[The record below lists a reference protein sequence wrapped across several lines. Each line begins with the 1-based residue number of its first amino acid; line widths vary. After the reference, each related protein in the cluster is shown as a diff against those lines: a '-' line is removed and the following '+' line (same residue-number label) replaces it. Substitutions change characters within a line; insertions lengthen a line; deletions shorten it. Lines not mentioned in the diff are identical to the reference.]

1 VEFLAIMFVGTLVAV
16 WAVAGSRPT
25 RRNFSYLPPVIPPEM
40 NPQRPPEIW
49 QYRPMDKTEYAEAVN
64 RHDSDP
70 AHNPFPLPIP
80 DQKQNAFLD

>member
-1 VEFLAIMFVGTLVAV
+1 MEFLAIMFVGTLIAV
-16 WAVAGSRPT
+16 WAVAGSRPK

-40 NPQRPPEIW
+40 NPPRPPEIW

-80 DQKQNAFLD
+80 DQKQNAFPD